1 MDENTQA
8 RLDEKLKEVLAL
20 AKKKKNVLDYQ
31 QVVDSFAELS
41 LEDDQLDKI
50 VEYLEHNGVD
60 VLRIT
65 DDDEPD
71 EEMLRQRKKR
81 LMLRISIFLFR
92 TVSAL
97 RILSACI

>member
-50 VEYLEHNGVD
+50 
-60 VLRIT
+60 R
-65 DDDEPD
+65 
-71 EEMLRQRKKR
+71 
-81 LMLRISIFLFR
+81 RISGAQR
-92 TVSAL
+92 RGCAAYY
-97 RILSACI
+97 R